1 MKQKNKIIKTL
12 IAEYDKNLKAGV
24 NKWKHP
30 LVKSIFSNEDKIEA
44 IESILT
50 TFVTMGKKVKKFEDE
65 FSNWLNIKNGIMV
78 NSGSSANLLIF
89 FMLKNILSKS
99 LFEKTGQKEIILPAF
114 TWSTTL
120 FPIIQAGFKP
130 VFIDSDINNFNITP
144 ENIEKAITPNTVGIC
159 VVHLLGSPC
168 DMDRILKIAKNNNL
182 FLIEDSCEAHGAK
195 WDGKKVGSFG
205 DLSSFSF
212 FFSHH
217 IATGEGGIIVS
228 NNKNYS
234 DKIRAMRAHGWVREM
249 SNYEEIARSHPN
261 IDKRF
266 LFDEIGFNVRP
277 TDVTAALGINQIKK
291 LDDII
296 NERRNNHFFWKNKLS
311 DFEDLIYTIDDSSKG
326 FLSPFVFPVIIRK
339 GSNLNRN
346 DFQLYMEENG
356 VETRTVA
363 AGNLL
368 NQPFASKYSGFEK
381 RFDLSN
387 SDYLMYNSF
396 FWGNSHLVT
405 DEEREY
411 VAKIAIKFLNKLSK
425 G

>member
-1 MKQKNKIIKTL
+1 MIKKDEL
-12 IAEYDKNLKAGV
+12 IKSLVNQYDKYLMPSV
-24 NKWKHP
+24 SRWKHP

-78 NSGSSANLLIF
+78 NSGSSANLLII

-130 VFIDSDINNFNITP
+130 VFIDCSINNFNITP

-159 VVHLLGSPC
+159 AVHLLGSPC
-168 DMDRILKIAKNNNL
+168 DMDSILKIANNNNL

-195 WDGKKVGSFG
+195 WNGKKVGSFG

-212 FFSHH
+212 FLSHH
-217 IATGEGGIIVS
+217 ISTGEGGIIVS
-228 NNKNYS
+228 NNQNYS

-249 SNYEEIARSHPN
+249 SNYEEIAKSHPH

-277 TDVTAALGINQIKK
+277 TDVTAALGVNQIKK

-296 NERRNNHFFWKNKLS
+296 KERRNNHFFWKNKLS
-311 DFEDLIYTIDDSSKG
+311 DFEDLIYTIDDCSKG

-346 DFQLYMEENG
+346 DFQLYMEKNG

-368 NQPFASKYSGFEK
+368 NQPFASKYNGLEK

-411 VAKIAIKFLNKLSK
+411 VAKIAIKFLNKHSRE
-425 G
+425 